1 MRCICVLKMPA
12 LSQSYHLK
20 ETNKQYY
27 FLGLLMTVYRNVSIE
42 GDVKST
48 EMPISIFK

>member
-12 LSQSYHLK
+12 LSQS

-27 FLGLLMTVYRNVSIE
+27 LLGLLMTVYRNLSIE